1 MNTKIAIR
9 NLNAF
14 YGKEQALKDI
24 TAEIP
29 IGGITVVVGPS
40 GCGKSTLLRCLNRL
54 LEETSDVRVTGQVLL
69 DGENIYARKT
79 DVTEVRARVGLL
91 APKPCPL
98 PMSIY
103 DNVSYGRRI
112 HGLQK
117 LERRNGRSLDR
128 KVEVYLR
135 AAGLWEEVK
144 DRLHAPA
151 SGLST
156 GQQQRLCLARALAVE
171 PEVLLCDEPTS
182 ALDPI
187 SAQRIEEQLKLLSDE
202 TTVVIVSHSLR
213 QARRLASHI
222 IFLWMGILVEAGPAA
237 QMLSTPCD
245 ERTRAYLY
253 GDIG

>member
-1 MNTKIAIR
+1 MNTKIAIQ
-9 NLNAF
+9 NLNAY
-14 YGKEQALKDI
+14 YGKEQALKGI
-24 TAEIP
+24 EAQIP
-29 IGGITVVVGPS
+29 AGGITVIVGPS

-54 LEETSDVRVTGQVLL
+54 LEETNGVRVTGQVLL
-69 DGENIYARKT
+69 DGEDIYARKA
-79 DVTEVRARVGLL
+79 DVTEVRTRVGLL
-91 APKPCPL
+91 APKPFPL

-112 HGLQK
+112 HGLEK

-128 KVEVYLR
+128 KVEQYLR
-135 AAGLWEEVK
+135 AAGLWDEVK
-144 DRLHAPA
+144 DRLHDPA

-187 SAQRIEEQLKLLSDE
+187 SAQRIEEQLKLLSAE

-213 QARRLASHI
+213 QARRLADHI
-222 IFLWMGILVEAGPAA
+222 IFLWMGNLVESGPSA
-237 QMLSTPCD
+237 QMFSAPRD